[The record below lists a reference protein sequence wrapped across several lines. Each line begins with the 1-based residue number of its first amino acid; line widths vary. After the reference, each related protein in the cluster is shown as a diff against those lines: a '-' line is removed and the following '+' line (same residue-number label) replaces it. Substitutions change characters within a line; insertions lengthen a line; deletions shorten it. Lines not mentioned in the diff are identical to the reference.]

1 MVQRKEKVLF
11 DTLKN
16 NISNENVEIVEM
28 DNNINDEAFAKAAAQ
43 KLMELINEGK

>member
-1 MVQRKEKVLF
+1 MDPEERKVLF

-43 KLMELINEGK
+43 N